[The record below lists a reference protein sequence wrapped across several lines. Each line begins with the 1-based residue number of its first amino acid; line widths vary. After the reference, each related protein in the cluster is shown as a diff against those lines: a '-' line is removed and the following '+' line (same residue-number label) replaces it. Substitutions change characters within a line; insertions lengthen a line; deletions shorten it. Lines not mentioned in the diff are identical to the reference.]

1 MADAKILVVDDDP
14 GVRRILHV
22 ILTRAGYNVSEAR
35 DGVEALQLVSDHR
48 FDLITMDLVM
58 DRMDGVDA
66 ISVLLNETQT
76 PFLVVSAHLNAR
88 NRQELLERGV
98 TEWVDKPFSTKL
110 LLATVERLLEGQ
122 GPPPT

>member
-35 DGVEALQLVSDHR
+35 DGVEALQLVSDHG

-66 ISVLLNETQT
+66 ISVLLTDTQT
-76 PFLVVSAHLNAR
+76 PFLVVSAHLNAL

-98 TEWVDKPFSTKL
+98 TETKL